1 MHRTLNLTLL
11 SIALAMMG
19 ALNAMAY
26 DFEVGGL
33 YYNDTSDEAEDGE
46 KTVQLTRNPD
56 SPYTAQS
63 VVVPSTV
70 TYSGVTYIVESIGE
84 DAFRDNVNLSEVI
97 IPNTVFRIYD
107 RAFSGC
113 QSLSE
118 ITIPSSVEFIDSE
131 AFADA
136 GLTHIEIPNVR
147 SIGSTAFG
155 GCQSLASVTLSA
167 SLYFIGEYTF
177 AMCQS
182 LTKVEIPNSVSSI
195 GAGAFQGCG
204 ITEIVVPDNV
214 RFIGEGAFR
223 GCQNL
228 VRVKL
233 PEGDLREIEAVTFQD
248 CASLSELTIPNT
260 VYEIKSRAFHRS
272 GLTKIVVPN
281 TVRSIGEGAFGFCEN
296 LVHVTLPEGEL
307 TTIEAR
313 TFSGCK
319 SLAGLTIPNTVYEIK
334 ESAFEMSGLTEIV
347 IPNSVMEVDGMVFYG
362 CRSLAHVTLSEN
374 MQVIKDRTF
383 LQCIAL
389 TSLITPEN
397 LTGIG
402 YSAFEGCR
410 GLADLTLS
418 NVYRIEDNAFANCTG
433 MKKISCLTV
442 TPPECGNFVFN
453 GVDKETC
460 TLFVPEEVAEVY
472 KRTYPWSEFLLINA
486 ATGVDAPVSSID
498 FAKKIFNLNGVQLT
512 EPQSGLNIINGKAV
526 LVK

>member
-26 DFEVGGL
+26 DFEVGGF
-33 YYNDTSDEAEDGE
+33 YYNNTSDEAEHGE

-63 VVVPSTV
+63 VVIPSTV
-70 TYSGVTYIVESIGE
+70 TYGGVTYIVESIGE

-131 AFADA
+131 AFANT
-136 GLTHIEIPNVR
+136 GLVHIEIPGVN
-147 SIGSTAFG
+147 SIQSGVFG

-167 SLYFIGEYTF
+167 SLYDIPEYTF
-177 AMCQS
+177 AACQS

-195 GAGAFQGCG
+195 GVGAFQGCG

-214 RFIGEGAFR
+214 RLIGEGAFR

-233 PEGDLREIEAVTFQD
+233 PEGDLREIEACTFQD
-248 CASLSELTIPNT
+248 CASLSGLTIPNT
-260 VYEIKSRAFHRS
+260 VYEIKNSAFQGS
-272 GLTKIVVPN
+272 GLAEVVIPN
-281 TVRSIGEGAFGFCEN
+281 TVRSIGEAAFRGCEN
-296 LVHVTLPEGEL
+296 LANVTLPEGEL
-307 TTIEAR
+307 TTIEAQ
-313 TFSGCK
+313 TFSRCK
-319 SLAGLTIPNTVYEIK
+319 SLTGLMIPNTVYEIK
-334 ESAFEMSGLTEIV
+334 REAFSNSGLTEIV
-347 IPNSVMEVDGMVFYG
+347 IPNSVTEIGEMAFYC

-374 MQVIKDRTF
+374 MQVIRHRTF
-383 LQCIAL
+383 AQCIAL
-389 TSLITPEN
+389 ASLTTPDN
-397 LTGIG
+397 LDMVGE
-402 YSAFEGCR
+402 YAFENCR

-418 NVYRIEDNAFANCTG
+418 NVYRIEDNAFTSCTG
-433 MKKISCLTV
+433 LKKISCLTV
-442 TPPECGNFVFN
+442 TPPVCGNFVFN

-460 TLFVPEEVAEVY
+460 ALFVPEDAIWNY
-472 KRTYPWSEFLLINA
+472 KNTYPWAEFLLINA
-486 ATGVDAPVSSID
+486 TTGIDAPVSSID
-498 FAKKIFNLNGVQLT
+498 STKKIFNLNGVQLT
-512 EPQSGLNIINGKAV
+512 APQSGLNIINGKAV